1 MTNLVGSVFQAP
13 PVTGSFSRSAVN
25 AACGVNTLLSQW
37 FAALMV
43 MIALAGG
50 APAFYYIPQSS
61 LAAMTIVAV
70 ANLIDFRVAL
80 KLWRSS
86 KEDFLVWLTGFLG
99 VMFFGVEIG
108 MGSAFAVSVLLLL
121 LQISR
126 AGNEIELY
134 DEEFVLL
141 DSLKSDDSACSATF
155 ATLRFGGSLVFPAA
169 TAVKD
174 DLGTLL
180 KSQPG
185 IRALVFDF
193 HRASFAD
200 SSGLHALEEMAS
212 RFQRADIAMFAVN
225 VSPSLRARLEGTRIL
240 EVLIECESLAAAV
253 RHARST
259 TNCLPL
265 CQLSLNVISD
275 DSKDSRLQAST
286 AL

>member
-99 VMFFGVEIG
+99 VMFFGVEY
-108 MGSAFAVSVLLLL
+108 
-121 LQISR
+121 
-126 AGNEIELY
+126 AGTNSYFPLEEPFV
-134 DEEFVLL
+134 EFVLSPPIEL
-141 DSLKSDDSACSATF
+141 VWLIGLVWGRLSQSLSYFFSC
-155 ATLRFGGSLVFPAA
+155 RYPG
-169 TAVKD
+169 
-174 DLGTLL
+174 LGT
-180 KSQPG
+180 
-185 IRALVFDF
+185 R
-193 HRASFAD
+193 
-200 SSGLHALEEMAS
+200 SSCTM
-212 RFQRADIAMFAVN
+212 R
-225 VSPSLRARLEGTRIL
+225 SL
-240 EVLIECESLAAAV
+240 CYW
-253 RHARST
+253 
-259 TNCLPL
+259 
-265 CQLSLNVISD
+265 
-275 DSKDSRLQAST
+275 T
-286 AL
+286 A